1 MEALSGLIFLFVLL
15 SAIVC
20 AALAAKLAKEKGY
33 STGAWGAY
41 GFFFGILGLIAA
53 AGLPSVVQVAKSL
66 EAPRQEQLKE
76 CPRCEALIGVE
87 APVCEHC
94 GEEQLKRC
102 PMCAELIKRE
112 ARVCRYCGRQFS
124 EE

>member
-1 MEALSGLIFLFVLL
+1 MEALSDLIFLFVLL
-15 SAIVC
+15 SAIAC

-33 STGAWGAY
+33 STGAWGAC
-41 GFFFGILGLIAA
+41 GFFLGILGLIAA
-53 AGLPSVVQVAKSL
+53 AGLPSVVQVAKL
-66 EAPRQEQLKE
+66 EAPRREELKE
-76 CPRCEALIGVE
+76 CPRCGTLIGVE
-87 APVCEHC
+87 ARVCEHC

-102 PMCAELIKRE
+102 PMCAELIRRE